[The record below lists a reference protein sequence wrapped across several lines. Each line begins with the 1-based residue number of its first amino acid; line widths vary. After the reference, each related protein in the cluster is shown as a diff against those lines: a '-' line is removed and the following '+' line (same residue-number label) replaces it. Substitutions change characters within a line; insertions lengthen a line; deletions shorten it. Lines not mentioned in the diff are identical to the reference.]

1 MLRQVSSR
9 NQRGKGGLK
18 PKSALQICLLV
29 AICVWLIYQMNY
41 SQYKKKA
48 YEESDSKLSFKGD
61 ERQLGITKFSRKD
74 LSHPVNIV
82 DRIKQDEQ
90 EDDKKVEHGIKHDK
104 DEDEEDTHEE
114 SEDETKDVDAFED
127 RDHEEAFHKAR
138 EISFRGDDASSE
150 VAHMMQ
156 EVEHGEGSQEARER
170 SFRADDVSSAVA
182 HVPKVNEAESETV
195 DGGLKKLDENGSK
208 MADRRDG
215 EARSFA
221 NETLEDS
228 SSSKLLDNSQ
238 GTNSRIVPANVSAA
252 NITTSESKNHKEQ
265 QQQPIPTIAS
275 IINNQ
280 TGRDAKNFTAFSM
293 SQKNSTV
300 VSVDRI
306 ETQANLMV
314 KLDPI
319 NPTVSQNQTSTV
331 QSIDGQANAVRLII
345 QKTDKVSGPEES
357 QYENGTSVKLESGN
371 SSNSLAAD
379 KNRDARGELFDSP
392 DIQNIRSGK
401 QEAAEA

>member
-18 PKSALQICLLV
+18 PKSALQISLLV

-48 YEESDSKLSFKGD
+48 YEESDSKVSFKGD
-61 ERQLGITKFSRKD
+61 ERQLSITKFSRKD
-74 LSHPVNIV
+74 LPHPVNIV
-82 DRIKQDEQ
+82 DRLKPEEQ

-104 DEDEEDTHEE
+104 VEDEEDTQEE

-150 VAHMMQ
+150 VAHMVQ
-156 EVEHGEGSQEARER
+156 EVEHEEGSQEARER

-208 MADRRDG
+208 TADGRDG
-215 EARSFA
+215 EARSVA

-238 GTNSRIVPANVSAA
+238 GNNSRIVSANVPAA
-252 NITTSESKNHKEQ
+252 NMTSSKSENHKEQ
-265 QQQPIPTIAS
+265 WQQPVPTIAS

-280 TGRDAKNFTAFSM
+280 TGRDAKNFTSFLM
-293 SQKNSTV
+293 NRKNSTV

-319 NPTVSQNQTSTV
+319 NATVSQNQTSTER
-331 QSIDGQANAVRLII
+331 SIDGQANAVRLII
-345 QKTDKVSGPEES
+345 QKTDTVSGPEES
-357 QYENGTSVKLESGN
+357 QYENGTSVKLESSN

-379 KNRDARGELFDSP
+379 KTRDARRELSDWP
-392 DIQNIRSGK
+392 DIQNIHSSK
-401 QEAAEA
+401 QETAEA